1 MSKTS
6 KNPADALRDVPPREF
21 VRARQALVEQLAKD
35 GKAAEARAIA
45 RLSRPSPVVWAL
57 NRTAMTRPRDL
68 DGLAQAVDRLRRA
81 QLGQG
86 ELRTA
91 TERYRAAFEP
101 LVRSAEEALRAA
113 ASAVSPA
120 LDRRIRSTLLA
131 AITDR
136 RLRAD
141 LAAGRLAAE
150 HADPGF
156 AVLSRGPIPA
166 EFLRDRPGKGGR
178 PNAPPGPDERREA
191 AAAARR
197 ARHAGREARNA
208 ARQARGAARALDL
221 DARRKERAA
230 QAAEEKAS
238 AARSTLRVL
247 EQRSAVLRA
256 SADQAR
262 QASQQADERARAM
275 ASRADRSSR

>member
-6 KNPADALRDVPPREF
+6 QNPADALGDVPPREF
-21 VRARQALVEQLAKD
+21 VRARQALVEQLARD

-57 NRTAMTRPRDL
+57 NRAVRTRPRDL
-68 DGLAQAVDRLRRA
+68 DVLVKAVDRLRRA

-91 TERYRAAFEP
+91 AEGYRSAFEP
-101 LVRSAEEALRAA
+101 VVRSAEAALRDA

-166 EFLRDRPGKGGR
+166 AFLRDRPGKGGR
-178 PNAPPGPDERREA
+178 PDAPPGRDERREA
-191 AAAARR
+191 VDAARR

-208 ARQARGAARALDL
+208 ARQAQGAARALDL

-230 QAAEEKAS
+230 QAAEKKAS
-238 AARSTLRVL
+238 AARRALDVL
-247 EQRSAVLRA
+247 EQRSVILRA

-262 QASQQADERARAM
+262 KASQQADERARAM
-275 ASRADRSSR
+275 ASRADPGRQ